1 MISRQTILVGMTV
14 LMLAAL
20 VSCSGG
26 SSKQENPI
34 FPDLSPQTVAEIP
47 NNYLLFYYNIYVNP
61 EEDVFEVVPVRQV
74 AEHLN
79 IIRFLENGICTT
91 CFKVVGSEPT
101 IDGTYLIDV
110 QVQHPLTSPDFTI
123 FDVRGIMIFQG
134 SKVFPASYENFLFT
148 SNPSLG
154 EGALMN
160 PDGYTTLFNPATSGN
175 GPGGIFG
182 YEKARWASDAWPN
195 SNLNGFKR
203 HISPGPENTRNALYA
218 ASYAEAQ
225 YELKFST
232 GGFVFGYA
240 VDCSWAPPLTQP
252 VQDPMLDFPP
262 DANALE
268 PWKIAI
274 TQEAVDQGLTD
285 QGGALKLF
293 IDVYDHQGMESHFA
307 PTVECYELFDGLVTS
322 VLFSDNE
329 DHSTFEVTIQNG
341 KLAPEGDYMCLIAAR
356 DIEDGNYSYYDLT
369 GYQIINVTVA
379 EFSVQANNPPI
390 AAAHADSYTPDPGQ
404 TVSFFDD
411 STDPDGNEDIIKWEW
426 DFSYDPIDGF
436 MIGSVEKNPEVEYTS
451 EGIYKVQLRVTD
463 SHGNSDTLDEL
474 LTITVIADGNEK
486 PTAAAHADLY
496 EIEVNGYVSFFDDST
511 DPDGY
516 EDIVDWEWD
525 FSFDPVDG
533 FLPGS
538 FEANPIVEFDTAGT
552 YLVQLR
558 VTDTAGNNDMLDEP
572 LSIRVT
578 TQDNLGPTAAA
589 HSDVSE
595 IEINQAVSFFDD
607 STDPDGY
614 EDIVS
619 WEWDFSFDPVDG
631 FLPGSFESNPE
642 VQYISG
648 GMYEVQLRVTDSANN
663 SDMLDEPLVIIVTEQ
678 GNQAPTAA
686 GYADL
691 YEINVNQDVSFTDD
705 STDPDGYEDIVG
717 WEWDFSFN
725 PVDGFMPG
733 SFIANPQVSY
743 ISSGVYSVQLRVTDS
758 AGNNDMLDVPLT
770 ITVNDIENY
779 PPTAGAWADS
789 YSPDPGQTVSFF
801 DDSTDPDGLED
812 IIKWEWDFSYD
823 PVDGFMIGSTQKNPQ
838 VEYTN
843 EGIYTVQLRVTDTAG
858 NADMLDEPLT
868 ITVVADGNE
877 KPTAAAHADIYYIDI
892 NGWVNFTDD
901 STDPD
906 GYADIISWEWD
917 FSFDP
922 VDGFL
927 PGSFEANPQIQFV
940 TAGTFYVQLRV
951 TDTAG
956 NSDMLDQPLTIIVAA
971 QDNLA
976 PTAAAHADPYTIDVN
991 EVVSFFDDST
1001 DPDGNPDIV
1010 SWEWDFSFDP
1020 VDGFLPGGFVK
1031 NPQVQYVAGGV
1042 YKVQLRVT
1050 DTVNN
1055 SDMLDIPLTI
1065 VVNSYDNQPPTAA
1078 AHADTYDIDINEVVS
1093 FFDDSFDPD
1102 GYSDIVLWEWDFSFD
1117 PVDGFNPG
1125 SYIPNPQVQYTYEG
1139 TYMVQLRVT
1148 DSIGNFDILDYPLVI
1163 TVQGPNPNDPP
1174 VACGYV
1180 LNNHPNVGT
1189 LVQFYDCSYD
1199 PDGMMD
1205 IITFEWDLDG
1215 DGIFETVAKNPAH
1228 VYYSGGDIYV
1238 QHRVTDST
1246 GNSDILDIPIFV
1258 EVNAPPVAQAVAD
1271 KTVVD
1276 VGEDITLTNL
1286 SIDPDGNGPIVEVL
1300 WDLNGN
1306 GLYYDPEDVQNQD
1319 QVIVNFDSP
1328 GLYNIGLKVI
1338 DAYGLSDELDV
1349 MLQINVGNYPNQDP
1363 VAVASVNKNW
1373 AWTGQQLIFRG
1384 HHSYDL
1390 DGYIVSWDW
1399 DFDGDGI
1406 FGDPYVGGSES
1417 KPHVVYDEPG
1427 EYLVN
1432 LRVTDND
1439 GATDTLDIL
1448 IPISIFNHPGEGE
1461 SGGFDD

>member
-1 MISRQTILVGMTV
+1 MISRQILLVGMTV

-34 FPDLSPQTVAEIP
+34 FPDPSPQTVVEAP
-47 NNYLLFYYNIYVNP
+47 NNYLLFYYNIYFNP
-61 EEDVFEVVPVRQV
+61 EEDIFEVVPVRQV

-79 IIRFLENGICTT
+79 IIRFLENGICTD

-134 SKVFPASYENFLFT
+134 SKVFPASYENYLFT

-160 PDGYTTLFNPATSGN
+160 PDGYTTLFNPATTGN

-182 YEKARWASDAWPN
+182 YEKAKWASDAWPN

-203 HISPGPENTRNALYA
+203 HISPGTENTRNALYA
-218 ASYAEAQ
+218 ATYAEAQ

-252 VQDPMLDFPP
+252 VQDPMVDFPP

-268 PWKIAI
+268 PWKIDI

-293 IDVYDHQGMESHFA
+293 IDIYDHQGRESHFA

-329 DHSTFEVTIQNG
+329 DHSTFEVTIQNN
-341 KLAPEGDYMCLIAAR
+341 KLAPEGDYMCLIAVR
-356 DIEDGNYSYYDLT
+356 DTEDGNYSYYDLT

-426 DFSYDPIDGF
+426 DFSYDPVDGF
-436 MIGSVEKNPEVEYTS
+436 MIGSVLKNPEVEYTS
-451 EGIYKVQLRVTD
+451 EGIYMVQLRVTD

-486 PTAAAHADLY
+486 PVAAAHADLY

-516 EDIVDWEWD
+516 EDIVDWKWD

-538 FEANPIVEFDTAGT
+538 FEANPQVQFDTAGT

-558 VTDTAGNNDMLDEP
+558 VTDTAGNSDMLDGP
-572 LSIRVT
+572 LTILVT

-595 IEINQAVSFFDD
+595 IEINQTVSFFDD

-614 EDIVS
+614 EDIV
-619 WEWDFSFDPVDG
+619 D
-631 FLPGSFESNPE
+631 
-642 VQYISG
+642 
-648 GMYEVQLRVTDSANN
+648 
-663 SDMLDEPLVIIVTEQ
+663 
-678 GNQAPTAA
+678 
-686 GYADL
+686 
-691 YEINVNQDVSFTDD
+691 
-705 STDPDGYEDIVG
+705 
-717 WEWDFSFN
+717 
-725 PVDGFMPG
+725 
-733 SFIANPQVSY
+733 
-743 ISSGVYSVQLRVTDS
+743 
-758 AGNNDMLDVPLT
+758 
-770 ITVNDIENY
+770 
-779 PPTAGAWADS
+779 
-789 YSPDPGQTVSFF
+789 
-801 DDSTDPDGLED
+801 
-812 IIKWEWDFSYD
+812 
-823 PVDGFMIGSTQKNPQ
+823 
-838 VEYTN
+838 
-843 EGIYTVQLRVTDTAG
+843 
-858 NADMLDEPLT
+858 
-868 ITVVADGNE
+868 
-877 KPTAAAHADIYYIDI
+877 
-892 NGWVNFTDD
+892 
-901 STDPD
+901 
-906 GYADIISWEWD
+906 
-917 FSFDP
+917 
-922 VDGFL
+922 
-927 PGSFEANPQIQFV
+927 
-940 TAGTFYVQLRV
+940 
-951 TDTAG
+951 
-956 NSDMLDQPLTIIVAA
+956 
-971 QDNLA
+971 
-976 PTAAAHADPYTIDVN
+976 
-991 EVVSFFDDST
+991 
-1001 DPDGNPDIV
+1001 
-1010 SWEWDFSFDP
+1010 WEWDFSFDP

-1050 DTVNN
+1050 DTANN
-1055 SDMLDIPLTI
+1055 SDMLDVPLTI
-1065 VVNSYDNQPPTAA
+1065 VVNSYNNQPPTAA
-1078 AHADTYDIDINEVVS
+1078 AHADTYDIVINEVVS
-1093 FFDDSFDPD
+1093 FFDDSTDPD
-1102 GYSDIVLWEWDFSFD
+1102 GYSDIVGWEWDFSFN
-1117 PVDGFNPG
+1117 PVDGFMPG
-1125 SYIPNPQVQYTYEG
+1125 SFIANPQVQYTYEG

-1148 DSIGNFDILDYPLVI
+1148 DSVGNFDILDNPLVI
-1163 TVQGPNPNDPP
+1163 TVHGHNPNDPP

-1189 LVQFYDCSYD
+1189 LVQFYDCSTD
-1199 PDGMMD
+1199 PDGLLD
-1205 IITFEWDLDG
+1205 IIIFEWDLDG

-1246 GNSDILDIPIFV
+1246 GNSDILDIPIFI
-1258 EVNAPPVAQAVAD
+1258 EVNAPPVAHAVAD

-1286 SIDPDGNGPIVEVL
+1286 STDPDGNGPIVEVL

-1338 DAYGLSDELDV
+1338 DAYGLSDELDL
-1349 MLQINVGNYPNQDP
+1349 MLQFNVGNYPNQDP
-1363 VAVASVNKNW
+1363 VAVASVNKIW
-1373 AWTGQQLIFRG
+1373 AWTGQQLIFKG
-1384 HHSYDL
+1384 HQSYDP

-1406 FGDPYVGGSES
+1406 FGDPYAGGSES

-1439 GATDTLDIL
+1439 GATDTLDTL
-1448 IPISIFNHPGEGE
+1448 IPVNIFNHPGHGE
-1461 SGGFDD
+1461 SGGYDD